1 MEPDLTK
8 MDRLTKLK
16 KEKNWGLM
24 DVEYI
29 RTSKEHCCIWK
40 LYILAKDG
48 YTDMELDFYPCKP
61 YKELEKRYQRSF
73 RFCRAHIH
81 KLPYN
86 STHKYAPSCHTVL
99 AKVNTFLVYNSIDFI
114 LYKGGVIE
122 KELCDELS
130 IPCYNIECFSDLS
143 KVQSHDPQ
151 TEVHNYYNQLVK
163 F

>member
-8 MDRLTKLK
+8 MEQLTTLM

-29 RTSKEHCCIWK
+29 RTSKEHCCIRK

-48 YTDMELDFYPCKP
+48 YTDIELDFYPCKP
-61 YKELEKRYQRSF
+61 YKELEKCYQRSF
-73 RFCRAHIH
+73 RFCRTHIH
-81 KLPYN
+81 KLAYN
-86 STHKYAPSCHTVL
+86 PTHKYASSCHTAL

-130 IPCYNIECFSDLS
+130 IPCYNIECFAELS

-151 TEVHNYYNQLVK
+151 TEVNNYYNQLVK